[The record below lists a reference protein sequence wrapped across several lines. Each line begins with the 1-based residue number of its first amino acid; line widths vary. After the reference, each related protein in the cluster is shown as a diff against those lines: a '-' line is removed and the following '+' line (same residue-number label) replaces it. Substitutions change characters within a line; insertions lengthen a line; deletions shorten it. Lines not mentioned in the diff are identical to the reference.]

1 MIIDNGN
8 PNYQL
13 SIVNYQ
19 LIMESVQAIKQR
31 FEIIGNDPKLNRAIE
46 KAIQVAPTDISVLV
60 AGESGVGKENIPRI
74 IHSLSHRKHGKYIAV
89 NCGAIP
95 EGTIDSELFGHEKG
109 AFTGATST
117 REGYFEV
124 ADGGTIFLDE
134 VGELP
139 LTTQVRLLR
148 VLENG
153 EFIKVGS
160 SQVQKTNVRIVAATN
175 VNLFDAIDK
184 GKFREDLY
192 YRLSTVDIML
202 PPLRERKDDIH
213 LLFRKF
219 AADFAHKYKMPPL
232 KLDDQAVQVLQK
244 FRWSGNIRQLRNV
257 AEQISVLETNR
268 DITAA
273 TLQSYLPAEGSNL
286 PSVIKD
292 KKSDSDFSTERDIL
306 YKVLFDMKSD
316 LYDLK
321 KLTLEL
327 MKNGSGK
334 VQDINPNLIQKIY
347 GSNGNESE
355 ITFEETP
362 RTSVM
367 TTPNNPSVFV
377 DNDEQFQF
385 AETVEEEEVLKLEQK
400 EIELIKKSLEKNK
413 GKRKAAADELGISER
428 TLYRKIKQFD
438 L

>member
-1 MIIDNGN
+1 MITINLKQEN
-8 PNYQL
+8 FKHKN
-13 SIVNYQ
+13 
-19 LIMESVQAIKQR
+19 METVQAIKQR

-60 AGESGVGKENIPRI
+60 IGESGVGKESIPKI

-175 VNLFDAIDK
+175 VNLFNAIEK

-192 YRLSTVDIML
+192 YRLSTVDITL

-219 AADFAHKYKMPPL
+219 ASDFAHKYKMPPL
-232 KLDDQAVQVLQK
+232 KLDEGAVELLQK

-257 AEQISVLETNR
+257 AEQLSVLETNR
-268 DITAA
+268 DISAA
-273 TLQSYLPAEGSNL
+273 TLQSYLPMEGSNL

-292 KKSDSDFSTERDIL
+292 KKSDSDFNTEREIL

-316 LYDLK
+316 LHDLK

-327 MKNGSGK
+327 MQNGSSK
-334 VQDINPNLIQKIY
+334 VQETNQNLIKKIY
-347 GSNGNESE
+347 GSKEGDSE
-355 ITFEETP
+355 IEFEEEP
-362 RTSVM
+362 RATLIAS
-367 TTPNNPSVFV
+367 PQNSQGDYQDQD
-377 DNDEQFQF
+377 DNFLF
-385 AETVEEEEVLKLEQK
+385 AETVEEEEETLRLEQK
-400 EIELIKKSLEKNK
+400 EIEMIKKSLEKNK

>member
-1 MIIDNGN
+1 
-8 PNYQL
+8 
-13 SIVNYQ
+13 
-19 LIMESVQAIKQR
+19 MESVQAIKQR

-46 KAIQVAPTDISVLV
+46 KAIQVAPTDITVLV
-60 AGESGVGKENIPRI
+60 AGESGVGKESIPKI

-109 AFTGATST
+109 AFTGATNT

-153 EFIKVGS
+153 EFLKVGS

-175 VNLFDAIDK
+175 VNLFDAIEK

-192 YRLSTVDIML
+192 YRLSTVDINL

-232 KLDDQAVQVLQK
+232 RLDEQAVQVLQK
-244 FRWSGNIRQLRNV
+244 FRWSGNIRQLRNM

-268 DITAA
+268 DVSGA
-273 TLQSYLPAEGSNL
+273 TLQSYLPLEGNNL
-286 PSVIKD
+286 PLVIKD
-292 KKSDSDFSTERDIL
+292 KKSESDFSTERDIL

-316 LYDLK
+316 LNDLK

-327 MKNGSGK
+327 MKNGGAK

-347 GSNGNESE
+347 GTKNDESE
-355 ITFEETP
+355 ITFEEAP

-367 TTPNNPSVFV
+367 ATPNTPAVFE
-377 DNDEQFQF
+377 DNDDHYQF